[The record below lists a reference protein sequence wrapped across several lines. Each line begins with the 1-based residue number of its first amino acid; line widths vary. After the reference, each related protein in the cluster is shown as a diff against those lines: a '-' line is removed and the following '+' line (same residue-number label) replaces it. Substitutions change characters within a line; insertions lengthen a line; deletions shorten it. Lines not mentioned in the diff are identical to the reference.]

1 MIASLREFIKNLPT
15 LIIAFIMA
23 VSAWTAAVIASD
35 PNELRVY
42 GQPVTI
48 EYLGQDPQ
56 MVILGNPIRSAR
68 VSLYAPTSIWT
79 TINAQTNHIKAY
91 ADLSGLPAGT
101 HQVPIQ
107 IQVDAK
113 PVQVV
118 QINPETITLTLE
130 KISTREI
137 PIDLITS
144 GSPSIGYQAEKA
156 VMSPTTAIISGPE
169 SLISMVSQLRALV
182 DLTQARQP
190 IQTSATIIA
199 VDSNGDPIDGIS
211 LNPDKVSINLPITQK
226 GGYRNVVV
234 KVITQGKLA
243 DGYRLT
249 SISVNP
255 PSVTV
260 FSSDPQKVDSLPGY
274 VETIPV
280 ILDNLKSDLIIPIEL
295 NLPEGI
301 TLVGLQQISIQA
313 SIDPIESSLTISRIP
328 VDIIGLKDG
337 FTATVAPETV
347 DIIFSGPLPLLD
359 ALKPSDIQVTVDLT
373 NYLPGTYQ
381 IEPIVVVISNEIDIE
396 SILPET
402 IEVVIQSIVPTPTP

>member
-1 MIASLREFIKNLPT
+1 MASLREFIKNLPT
-15 LIIAFIMA
+15 LLIALIMA
-23 VSAWTAAVIASD
+23 VAAWTAAVIASD

-42 GQPVTI
+42 GQPVAI

-56 MVILGNPIRSAR
+56 MIILGNPVRTVR

-91 ADLSGLPAGT
+91 ADLSGLSAGT

-107 IQVDAK
+107 IQIDAK
-113 PVQVV
+113 PVQIV
-118 QINPETITLTLE
+118 QINPENITLTLE
-130 KISTREI
+130 KISTREVSV
-137 PIDLITS
+137 DLITS
-144 GSPSIGYQAEKA
+144 GSPAVGFQAEKA
-156 VMSPTTAIISGPE
+156 SISPTSAMISGPE
-169 SLISMVSQLRALV
+169 SLISLVSQLRAQV
-182 DLTQARQP
+182 DLTQARQS
-190 IQTSATIIA
+190 IQTSATISA
-199 VDSNGDPIDGIS
+199 VDSNGDPIEGIS
-211 LNPDKVSINLPITQK
+211 VNPDKVSINLPITQK

-234 KVITQGKLA
+234 KVVTQGKLA

-260 FSSDPQKVDSLPGY
+260 FSSDPLKVDALPGY
-274 VETIPV
+274 IETIPV

-301 TLVGLQQISIQA
+301 TLVGLQQITVQA
-313 SIDPIESSLTISRIP
+313 SIESIESSLTISRIP
-328 VDIIGLKDG
+328 VEIIGLKDG
-337 FTATVAPETV
+337 LTATVAPTTV

-359 ALKPSDIQVTVDLT
+359 ALNASDIQVTVDLN

-381 IEPIVVVISNEIDIE
+381 IEPVVVVTSDEIKIE

-402 IEVVIQSIVPTPTP
+402 IEVMIQSNVPTPTP